1 MDKKK
6 RNQAGKA
13 AVVLIA
19 LAAVLIYYFVPSV
32 KRTMNT
38 VLAAFA
44 SGDFTVVRDF
54 VESYGAYAA
63 AVSFLLMILQSIAA
77 PLPAFLFTF
86 ANANLL
92 GWWKGALPP
101 PGKPLP
107 DKTGG

>member
-54 VESYGAYAA
+54 VESYGDRKS
-63 AVSFLLMILQSIAA
+63 VV
-77 PLPAFLFTF
+77 
-86 ANANLL
+86 
-92 GWWKGALPP
+92 
-101 PGKPLP
+101 
-107 DKTGG
+107 